1 MKNILF
7 PNSSRSF
14 DDSKHRVCFW
24 GYDKTVEVSFYIGVE
39 ALQKIRNG
47 VGSAEAEL
55 LSAFDAALDK
65 IHEVAASVYANS
77 SRGKGVYNYTLHPED
92 F

>member
-1 MKNILF
+1 MITIQF

-14 DDSKHRVCFW
+14 DESKNRVCFW
-24 GYDKTVEVSFYIGVE
+24 GYDKTMEVSFYVGAE
-39 ALQKIRNG
+39 ALQKIREG

-55 LSAFDAALDK
+55 LAAFDATLDK
-65 IHEVAASVYANS
+65 IHEVAAKVYANS
-77 SRGKGVYNYTLHPED
+77 SRGKGAYTYILHADD

>member
-1 MKNILF
+1 MISIQF

-14 DDSKHRVCFW
+14 DGSKHRVCFW
-24 GYDKTVEVSFYIGVE
+24 GYDKTMEVSFYIGVE
-39 ALQKIRNG
+39 ALQKIRKG

-55 LSAFDAALDK
+55 LAVFDTALDK
-65 IHEVAASVYANS
+65 IHVVAAKVYANS
-77 SRGKGVYNYTLHPED
+77 SRGKGTYTYILCADD

>member
-1 MKNILF
+1 MMSIQF
-7 PNSSRSF
+7 PNISRSF

-24 GYDKTVEVSFYIGVE
+24 GHDKTMEVSFYIGAE
-39 ALQKIRNG
+39 ALQKIRKG

-55 LSAFDAALDK
+55 LAAFDAAIEK
-65 IHEVAASVYANS
+65 IHEVAAKAYANS
-77 SRGKGVYNYTLHPED
+77 SRGKGTYTYILYADD

>member
-1 MKNILF
+1 MAVQF

-14 DDSKHRVCFW
+14 DESKNRVCFW
-24 GYDKTVEVSFYIGVE
+24 GYDDTMEVSFYVGAE
-39 ALQKIRNG
+39 ALQRLHKG

-55 LSAFDAALDK
+55 LAAYDAALEK
-65 IHEVAASVYANS
+65 IHKVAAKVYANS
-77 SRGKGVYNYTLHPED
+77 GKGKRTYSCILCADD

>member
-1 MKNILF
+1 MTVQF

-14 DDSKHRVCFW
+14 DKSKNRVCFW
-24 GYDKTVEVSFYIGVE
+24 GYDDTMEVSFYVGAE
-39 ALQKIRNG
+39 ALQRLRKG

-55 LSAFDAALDK
+55 LAAYDAALEK
-65 IHEVAASVYANS
+65 IHQVAAKVYANS
-77 SRGKGVYNYTLHPED
+77 GRGKGSYSCILGADD